1 MKKLSN
7 ILLMA
12 GVAFLA
18 TLTITSC
25 QQEVPDTNPLNKQG
39 VNLVAYGPNP
49 VARGGYL
56 RMMGTGLDQI
66 QTVTIAGQEITPIEV
81 VSSEEIKAIVPQ
93 DAQIGNL
100 VLTTKGGD
108 TITGRV
114 KITYTEPVGFAEE
127 NPFEPATIKA
137 GQTLTIN
144 GEYLNLVEKV
154 IFDGAEVT
162 EFAEQDRKYIKIENF
177 PATAKTG
184 AVTLS
189 FVATGDTIAQEIP
202 SEAKLNVVLP
212 SVAQIKEFTEVKA
225 AQSLEIEGKDFDL
238 VEDVIHSTGDTLDF
252 IVSNEGAKIT
262 ITMPDVVMNGVISVI
277 PASGIQVPVATIGVA
292 LPKVTSVEGNT
303 GVKAESVITING
315 TDLAIVSGI
324 NFVDVKGNAVAAA
337 ADGLSVT
344 ETKVT
349 VTLPAAAVT
358 GAFTILTSANI
369 NIDSTLF
376 AIETLKPE
384 VTEFAPAEVNMGG
397 TVALNGTNLDLVKSV
412 TLTGGAELT
421 PADASATTF
430 NITIPYADAETGT
443 VTLTMFNGE
452 TVETTVELT
461 INAPLCAYVIEW
473 PELIDDEPIQAG
485 QLLRIVVGNR
495 EKLTGVQ
502 IDGQDCG
509 FLFNGENVVFISTPE
524 SAGPSSKVKLIS
536 EGAGEIEYDYAF
548 KPNTEIVTVLW
559 KGEAVADAWGNQ
571 PTFLTDGGAE
581 ITAAG
586 VVAGDEIVFYLQRI
600 RPDEGFNFDIQEGH
614 WGAKYATLC
623 DLNADDPE
631 REKYDLEGNGG
642 MVKITVTEEMLTTWT
657 TPQYWGG
664 VFLINGNNIICSKI
678 ANVHHVSLEKT
689 IFQGPFV
696 AEDWGNQPNV
706 GTDGGAEF
714 IEFGVRAGQT
724 LYFYIEPMSDAWAM
738 EIIEGHWGATY
749 GSFCDVSKAGTEGYE
764 TRTGV
769 TGNKIALTVT
779 QEMVDAALT
788 QQWWGGIFVLNGD
801 DVTVTKVTVE

>member
-25 QQEVPDTNPLNKQG
+25 NPEVPDTNPLNKKG

-114 KITYTEPVGFAEE
+114 KITYTEPVGFDAEK
-127 NPFEPATIKA
+127 PFEPATIKA
-137 GQTLTIN
+137 GQMLTIN
-144 GEYLNLVEKV
+144 GEYLNLVTKV
-154 IFDGAEVT
+154 ILSDGVEVT
-162 EFAEQDRKYIKIENF
+162 KFKEQDRKHIVIEKL
-177 PATAKTG
+177 PAEAQTG
-184 AVTLS
+184 SVILS

-202 SEAKLNVVLP
+202 SEAKLDVVLP
-212 SVAQIKEFTEVKA
+212 TVPEIRELTEVKA
-225 AQSLEIEGKDFDL
+225 GEQRKVSGANLDLVTAVLSPTGDSLEY
-238 VEDVIHSTGDTLDF
+238 S
-252 IVSNEGAKIT
+252 VSDNGWVLT
-262 ITMPDVVMNGVISVI
+262 MTMPEVVMDGTIYIVT
-277 PASGIQVPVATIGVA
+277 ASGIKIPVATINVA
-292 LPKVTSVEGNT
+292 LPKVAKVEPAT
-303 GVKAESVITING
+303 GLRAGDVITITGNDFGITSTITFATIAG
-315 TDLAIVSGI
+315 T
-324 NFVDVKGNAVAAA
+324 VAAEPE
-337 ADGLSVT
+337 SVSST
-344 ETKVT
+344 QITVKMPET
-349 VTLPAAAVT
+349 AIS
-358 GAFTILTSANI
+358 GNITINTTANI
-369 NIDSTLF
+369 DVNDEKLV
-376 AIETLKPE
+376 IETLKPAL
-384 VTEFAPAEVNMGG
+384 TEFAPAEINMGG
-397 TVALNGTNLDLVKSV
+397 VVALNGTDLDLVASV
-412 TLTGGAELT
+412 MLTGGAVLT
-421 PADASATTF
+421 PTDVTATTL
-430 NITIPYADAETGT
+430 NITIPYAGAETGT
-443 VTLTMFNGE
+443 VTLTMKNGE
-452 TVETTVELT
+452 TVTPEAELT
-461 INAPLCAYVIEW
+461 IKAPLCAYVIEW

-485 QLLRIVVGNR
+485 TLLRIVVGNR

-536 EGAGEIEYDYAF
+536 EGLGEIEYDYAF

-600 RPDEGFNFDIQEGH
+600 RPEEGFNFDIQEGH
-614 WGAKYATLC
+614 WGAKYAMLC
-623 DLNADDPE
+623 DLNAEDPE

-642 MVKITVTEEMLTTWT
+642 MVKFTVTEEMLTTWT

-714 IEFGVRAGQT
+714 IEFGVHAGQT
-724 LYFYIEPMSDAWAM
+724 LYFYIEPASDAWAL
-738 EIIEGHWGATY
+738 EIIEGHWGPTY

-764 TRTGV
+764 SRTGV

-779 QEMVDAALT
+779 QEMIDAALT